1 MFNPKLK
8 RACDWD
14 FWARLVLYSL
24 NNNYELIHFFASRI
38 FYRIHAA
45 SNTNK
50 ISTQLM
56 NYKEYEE
63 VAAVIMKVLKAN
75 NYPTYK
81 IFNYLQ
87 SAYAYRKKRL
97 INDFQNLNGLYK
109 ILLLNRFI
117 KYLIKI

>member
-1 MFNPKLK
+1 
-8 RACDWD
+8 
-14 FWARLVLYSL
+14 
-24 NNNYELIHFFASRI
+24 
-38 FYRIHAA
+38 
-45 SNTNK
+45 
-50 ISTQLM
+50 M